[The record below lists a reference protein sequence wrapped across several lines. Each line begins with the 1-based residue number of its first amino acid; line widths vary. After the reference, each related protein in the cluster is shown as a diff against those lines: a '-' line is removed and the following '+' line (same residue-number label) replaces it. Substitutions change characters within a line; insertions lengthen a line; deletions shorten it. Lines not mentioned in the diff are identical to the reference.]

1 MKNDNSKDKKAAN
14 PNLKSIINKIKGSKL
29 LTSVII
35 ILAAAAL
42 VSASVGIA
50 NYSKTAYLR
59 PYKEKYP
66 DVSFPQG
73 IEERFCDYYGQH
85 PDTVGYIE
93 IPDVSY
99 SEYILSENNNLNPM
113 LDSSN
118 IRRGLD
124 FNTVVYLNSPQID
137 LEGSYAACAD
147 YLKSTQK
154 VTYSTLFDSYEFNII
169 GAFYTNSNPA
179 DDMDYCFPYNFTK
192 EMTQDSLDDYTDRL
206 YHRFLYNSEYKITN
220 EDKLITICIKSDFM
234 PDFLFVAVGVLDG
247 EKQSFAEN
255 NSAVHYPQIWYD
267 KNKKENIYRFAS
279 KWYPEVKIT
288 DKNGDESVSR
298 QTRDEFIRF

>member
-1 MKNDNSKDKKAAN
+1 MNFKGI
-14 PNLKSIINKIKGSKL
+14 LNKIKSSKA
-29 LTSVII
+29 LTSVILI
-35 ILAAAAL
+35 FAVAAL
-42 VSASVGIA
+42 ALSAVGIV

-59 PYKEKYP
+59 PYQEKYP

-93 IPDVSY
+93 ISDASY
-99 SEYILSENNNLNPM
+99 SDYILSGNNNLNPV
-113 LDSSN
+113 LDGSN
-118 IRRGLD
+118 VRRGLD
-124 FNTVVYLNSPQID
+124 FNTVVYITSPQID
-137 LEGSYAACAD
+137 LEGCYAACAD

-154 VTYSTLFDSYEFNII
+154 ITYSTLFDSYEFNII
-169 GAFYTNSNPA
+169 GAFYTNSDPA

-206 YHRFLYNSEYKITN
+206 YHRFLYNSEYEITN
-220 EDKLITICIKSDFM
+220 KDKLITICIKSDFM
-234 PDFLFVAVGVLDG
+234 PNFLFVAVGVLDG

-255 NSAVHYPQIWYD
+255 NDAVHYPQVWYD

-279 KWYPEVKIT
+279 KWYPEIKIA
-288 DKNGDESVSR
+288 DENGKERVS
-298 QTRDEFIRF
+298 QQNKDEFTQF